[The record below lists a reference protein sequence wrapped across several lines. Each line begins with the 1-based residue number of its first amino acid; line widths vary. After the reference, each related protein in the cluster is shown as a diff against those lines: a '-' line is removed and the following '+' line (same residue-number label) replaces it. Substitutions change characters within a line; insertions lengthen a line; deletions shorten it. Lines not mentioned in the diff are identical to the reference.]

1 MRRVDVIGARSRE
14 RVKAGVRQDSHC
26 QAVVRQDP
34 RCQAVVQVEAGAEHG
49 YLTRSVVKTG
59 GPITW
64 SSTDAR

>member
-1 MRRVDVIGARSRE
+1 MRRVDVVGARSRE
-14 RVKAGVRQDSHC
+14 RVKAG
-26 QAVVRQDP
+26 VRQDP